1 MRTKRLSFI
10 TDPAQRETE
19 NLQWLIPSKAFK
31 KHKQPITA
39 TQNMQLAKTT
49 MRGKPHSN
57 IARASCTHPHKVIDA
72 DYAEA
77 SKQSDFAQHNQL
89 ENVRMC

>member
-1 MRTKRLSFI
+1 
-10 TDPAQRETE
+10 
-19 NLQWLIPSKAFK
+19 
-31 KHKQPITA
+31 
-39 TQNMQLAKTT
+39 MQLAKTT